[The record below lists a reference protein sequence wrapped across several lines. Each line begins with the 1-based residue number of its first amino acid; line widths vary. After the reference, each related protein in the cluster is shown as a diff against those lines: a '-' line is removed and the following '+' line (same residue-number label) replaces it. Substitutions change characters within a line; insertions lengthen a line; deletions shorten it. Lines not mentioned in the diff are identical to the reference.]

1 MVPTKQNYMAQKLML
16 FFNFNQSSQAASV
29 SCVFATG
36 GQISTALTGELHGY
50 GRADLVLLQQCDGR

>member
-1 MVPTKQNYMAQKLML
+1 MAQKLML

-29 SCVFATG
+29 SRVFATG